1 MSAYTEYNFGT
12 TARRYEQQQE
22 PLFQVVPGGARE
34 PEVQSVSSTVAKAV
48 KILAVVVI
56 VFAVLGAVR
65 ITLGSA
71 TIAAALEYRD
81 ISGAIKDARIEGSTL
96 EVEKS
101 TLSNPG
107 RIKAEAA
114 NIGMA
119 TPATTAFI
127 DLSGD
132 IVVTDEAGN
141 LLLSGSA
148 AAAAEA
154 EQG

>member
-56 VFAVLGAVR
+56 VFAV
-65 ITLGSA
+65 
-71 TIAAALEYRD
+71 LEYRD